1 MDLWEERIMASLKSS
16 KLALLSPAQNADP
29 KGGPGAPKSPVKI
42 GGVGS
47 GKGTKSHFSMDTPD
61 KSGGGWSTGK
71 KK

>member
-1 MDLWEERIMASLKSS
+1 MGSLKQS
-16 KLALLSPAQNADP
+16 KLGMDSPAQNADP
-29 KGGPGAPKSPVKI
+29 KGGLGAPKNPVKI
-42 GGVGS
+42 GGAGS

>member
-1 MDLWEERIMASLKSS
+1 MGSLKSS
-16 KLALLSPAQNADP
+16 KLGMSSPAQNADP
-29 KGGPGAPKSPVKI
+29 KGGLGAPKSPVKI
-42 GGVGS
+42 GGAGS